1 MRPKE
6 KTKTKKMRKRV
17 FFAVVLASLLGG
29 AVNAQ
34 TSFTFKVGGAFPIG
48 DYGDVRADYEN
59 GILRWGLMEK
69 DERGGAATGFNLGVE
84 WRHEIA
90 SVKGLGIV
98 ISLDGFYN
106 GLNEDLRDFFDDA
119 IKEAEDDNDDMTITK
134 PAYLN
139 FPVMAG
145 INYMYEVTS
154 GMKVFGTAAIGANM
168 RFITPLKG
176 ESSSS
181 YYSSSAG
188 TTIKSEY
195 TTTIKYKS
203 ATTFGFRLAA
213 GILFNDKFSVEFGY
227 YNLGAGKVKAEAEYE
242 SINSYYGNDSGSEK
256 QTFKSITPSI
266 FSVRLGIAL

>member
-1 MRPKE
+1 MK
-6 KTKTKKMRKRV
+6 KRV
-17 FFAVVLASLLGG
+17 LFTVVLATLLGG

-48 DYGDVRADYEN
+48 DYGDVRADYKN
-59 GILRWGLMEK
+59 GILRWGLMDK

-119 IKEAEDDNDDMTITK
+119 IKEAEDDNDDMTITE

-168 RFITPLKG
+168 RFITPLKV
-176 ESSSS
+176 ENSSS

-195 TTTIKYKS
+195 TNTIKYKS

-213 GILFNDKFSVEFGY
+213 GLLFNDKFSVEFGY

>member
-1 MRPKE
+1 M
-6 KTKTKKMRKRV
+6 MV
-17 FFAVVLASLLGG
+17 LLGS
-29 AVNAQ
+29 AAMAQ
-34 TSFTFKVGGAFPIG
+34 SSFTFKLGGAFPMG
-48 DYGDVRADYEN
+48 DFADVRADYKN
-59 GILRWGLMEK
+59 GILRWGLMDK
-69 DERGGAATGFNLGVE
+69 DERGGAAAGFNLGVE

-119 IKEAEDDNDDMTITK
+119 IKEAEDDGDEDMTITK

-145 INYMYEVTS
+145 INYMYEVSS
-154 GMKVFGTAAIGANM
+154 GMKLFGTAAIGINM
-168 RFITPLKG
+168 RFITPLKA
-176 ESSSS
+176 ETSYS
-181 YYSSSAG
+181 YYSSGAG
-188 TTIKSEY
+188 TTIKGEN
-195 TTTIKYKS
+195 TNTIKYKS
-203 ATTFGFRLAA
+203 ATTFSFRLAA